1 MSLESL
7 FRSSREGNLLVV
19 TGFIDSGVSP
29 NSADG
34 YGYTPLMLTA
44 YFGHVSLVSLLLFY
58 PNIEPNKTNIFGTTA
73 FGYACLGGSVS
84 VVTLLLIDPRVDP
97 TIADNHGSTALNNA
111 AWKNHSSVVKLL
123 LDDGRVDPNLICCIE
138 GNTALISAAR
148 NCFRSETKTVSLLLA
163 DERVEPNITNRVG
176 KTALAW
182 AAESKSI
189 PALETLLS
197 NERVTRTRPLEGG
210 EYYDIAL
217 SNVRRKC
224 SARLRGIIRAIVVF
238 RRMRL
243 RAADLA
249 YAPEGKGF
257 SAASKSFH
265 LVWSG
270 ISE

>member
-1 MSLESL
+1 M
-7 FRSSREGNLLVV
+7 V
-19 TGFIDSGVSP
+19 
-29 NSADG
+29 
-34 YGYTPLMLTA
+34 TA
-44 YFGHVSLVSLLLFY
+44 YFGHEPLVRLLLSD
-58 PNIEPNKTNIFGTTA
+58 PDVEPNKTN
-73 FGYACLGGSVS
+73 
-84 VVTLLLIDPRVDP
+84 D
-97 TIADNHGSTALNNA
+97 HGSTAFLQACAGGKVSVVKLLLSDKRVNTNIVNRYGFTALIIA
-111 AWKNHSSVVKLL
+111 ASKNHSSVVKLL
-123 LDDGRVDPNLICCIE
+123 LDDGRVDPNVRSSIE
-138 GNTALISAAR
+138 GNTALICAAR
-148 NCFRSETKTVSLLLA
+148 NSFTSTKTVSLLLA
-163 DERVEPNITNRVG
+163 DERLEPNITNNIG

-182 AAESKSI
+182 AARSKLI
-189 PALETLLS
+189 PVLEILLS
-197 NERVTRTRPLEGG
+197 NERVTRTRPHEDG